1 MPQSAPNNRPHLRSA
16 EVMPHEEAYAP
27 SRGGGKRRT
36 LLIAGGLVAI
46 LAVGAGVML
55 SSKGEKPAA
64 DPTAAA
70 QKREQPLPR
79 VSVAQV
85 GQSSV
90 TTDIQITG
98 TIEAR
103 NMLPIGVEGEGGRVT
118 AVYAD
123 VGDRVQAGQLLAQ
136 MNVDVITQQIA
147 QMNGSLEEARANASI
162 AKSDADR
169 AISLR
174 DRGALSQ
181 SEIERRQATA
191 KATAA
196 RANVMEAQLQEM
208 RARLARLSLRAP
220 ASGIVLERKAEVGQI
235 VGSGSGW
242 LFTLAKDGAV
252 EMRGQVAEQD
262 LPSLRIGQGAR
273 VTITGSNR
281 EFSGKVWQLG
291 ATIDPQTRLGA
302 VRISLTPD
310 PLLRPGA
317 FAQAAIQADSVQRP
331 IVPLSAVQADSG
343 KSYVYVVGS
352 DNKISRQDI
361 EVARATSNG
370 VIVGKG
376 LHGGETIVL
385 TAGAF
390 LNAGEKI
397 EPVLVGAQSASP
409 AAPAKKG

>member
-1 MPQSAPNNRPHLRSA
+1 MLHSASQNRPHLRPA
-16 EVMPHEEAYAP
+16 EALPQEEAYL
-27 SRGGGKRRT
+27 SSKGGGKRRN
-36 LLIAGGLVAI
+36 LLIAGGLAAI

-55 SSKGEKPAA
+55 SGKDEKPAV
-64 DPTAAA
+64 DPVASA
-70 QKREQPLPR
+70 QKHEQPLPR
-79 VSVAQV
+79 VSVARV

-103 NMLPIGVEGEGGRVT
+103 NTLPIGVEGEGGRIT

-123 VGDRVQAGQLLAQ
+123 VGDRVQAGQVLAQ
-136 MNVDVITQQIA
+136 ISVDVIAQQIA
-147 QMNGSLEEARANASI
+147 QMNASLDEARANASI
-162 AKSDADR
+162 AKGDADR
-169 AISLR
+169 AVSLK

-181 SEIERRQATA
+181 AEIDRRLATA

-196 RANVMEAQLQEM
+196 RANVMEAQLREM
-208 RARLARLSLRAP
+208 RARQARLSLRAP
-220 ASGIVLERKAEVGQI
+220 TAGVVLERKAEVGQI
-235 VGSGSGW
+235 AGVGSGW

-273 VTITGSNR
+273 VSITGSNR
-281 EFSGKVWQLG
+281 EFAGKVWQLG
-291 ATIDPQTRLGA
+291 AVINPETRLGA
-302 VRISLTPD
+302 VRISLSPD

-331 IVPLSAVQADSG
+331 IVPLSAVQADG
-343 KSYVYVVGS
+343 GQSYVFVVGPE
-352 DNKISRQDI
+352 NKIKRQDI
-361 EVARATSNG
+361 EVARASSDG
-370 VIVGKG
+370 VVVDKG
-376 LHGGETIVL
+376 LSGGETIVL

-397 EPVLVGAQSASP
+397 DPVLSGAEN
-409 AAPAKKG
+409 AATPTAAKKG